1 MKKRHVMLIDDNNID
16 CFIANRIIANSHLTE
31 KISVVNSAM
40 EALDYLNKAQINQMD
55 FPDLI
60 FLDVAMPVMDGFAFL
75 DEINNFQKVQN
86 GECAVV
92 MLTSSANDKDIDKS
106 KTYAYVKDYF
116 VKPLTVEMLERLM

>member
-31 KISVVNSAM
+31 KISMMNSAM
-40 EALDYLNKAQINQMD
+40 EALDYLRNAQMQSDD

-60 FLDVAMPVMDGFAFL
+60 LLDVAMPVMDGFAFL
-75 DEINNFQKVQN
+75 DDIAKFQQVQN
-86 GECAVV
+86 GTCIVV

-116 VKPLTVEMLERLM
+116 VKPLTVEMLERLF